1 MSRLPPYRMRV
12 SVSTMGV
19 LILIFLFLLSLSFIA
34 GFYLGEKQIL
44 PENPKLSGKREE
56 ISQKT
61 ISTKEEL
68 QKKPLKTELA
78 EKSMQE
84 KKPQIKLQKKV
95 KPNKV
100 NVSMQTKPRKNF
112 NLKGYFSLQ
121 VAALT
126 KRQSAEK
133 LAISLRRKG
142 YNVVIKWEKN
152 FYKIRVGKY
161 PTYEK
166 AKTMRKKLFPV
177 LKSLRVKLKSE
188 KGIIIKK
195 II

>member
-1 MSRLPPYRMRV
+1 MRV
-12 SVSTMGV
+12 SASTMGV

-44 PENPKLSGKREE
+44 PENPKLSGKGEE

-61 ISTKEEL
+61 TSAKENL
-68 QKKPLKTELA
+68 QKKPLKTELV

-84 KKPQIKLQKKV
+84 KKPQIKLQEKVNPDKV
-95 KPNKV
+95 K
-100 NVSMQTKPRKNF
+100 SYTQTKPRE
-112 NLKGYFSLQ
+112 NLNSTGYFSLQ

-166 AKTMRKKLFPV
+166 AKSVRKKLLPV

-188 KGIIIKK
+188 RGIIIKK